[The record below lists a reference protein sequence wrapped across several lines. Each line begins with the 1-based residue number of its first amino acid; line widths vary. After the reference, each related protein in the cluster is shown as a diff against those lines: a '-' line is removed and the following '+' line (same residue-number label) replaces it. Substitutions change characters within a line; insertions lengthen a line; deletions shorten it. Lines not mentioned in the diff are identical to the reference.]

1 MNVQFEEESFS
12 VQPQSA
18 EPVTQGLA
26 GLMMKVGIAKNA
38 FAANALLIAVAVA
51 FIGLTVF
58 TLKVS
63 AAPAPIG
70 PQAEDFYKQGKRYI
84 PGVPLK

>member
-18 EPVTQGLA
+18 EPLAQGLA
-26 GLMMKVGIAKNA
+26 GLVMKVGIAKNA
-38 FAANALLIAVAVA
+38 FVANALLIAIAVA

-70 PQAEDFYKQGKRYI
+70 PQVEDFYKQGKRYI